1 MDFASNRAP
10 ELRTSADSLSNGREI
25 GRLAEILE
33 CLEQEGGDAILDVD
47 LESREVWGNS
57 RARRLLGMGGEGER
71 RRPDA
76 WMEGIHP
83 DDRGLVTASH
93 RAFLEGAVPS
103 WSLEYRFQTAEGS
116 YRRFSCR
123 GLAVR
128 REGKRVARFLCCM
141 TDRGEHAEQVR
152 DVLFLRSLDPMCI
165 GTHTGD
171 FLRVNPAWEQAF
183 GFTEAEMQKMKFF
196 DIVHPDDRPSA
207 NDELQRRTEGNPT
220 TELECRFVC
229 KDGQEK
235 WFLWSVWSDAP
246 EGLAYAVGKDI
257 SLRRQAEAEVQN
269 AKEAAESANRAKSE
283 FLANMS
289 HEIRT
294 PMNGI
299 LGMTELAL
307 DTELSAEQRG
317 YLDMVKVSADSL
329 LNVINDILD
338 FSKIEA
344 GRLEIEAAGFDLRA
358 SLEPVMKTL
367 ALRAS
372 QKNVEVLFH
381 VAPEIP
387 ERLVGDVGR
396 LRQVAINL
404 VGNAIKFTERGEISL
419 QVERESEKEGSVGLH
434 FRVRDTGIGI
444 PADKRGRIFDAFTQ
458 ADCSTT
464 RRYGGTGLGLTIS
477 RQLVERMGGRMWVES
492 EEGEGSTFHFTIG
505 FGAGERRAETTP
517 AAPGSLEGARVLVV
531 DDNLTNRRI
540 LGETLASWGMRPS
553 LAEGARAALGL
564 LDQAAVAGHPFRLLL
579 VDANMPE
586 MDGFELVQR
595 IRSDARL
602 ESAVI
607 MMLTSGAQRGDAT
620 RCRELGVA
628 AYLTKPIGQPELRS
642 AILDALGA
650 PSTDVSAAAGMVLP
664 RRSESGKRLRIL
676 LAEDNVVN
684 ERLATRILEKRGH
697 VVVHA
702 TNGREAIERFQQGG
716 LDLILMDVQMP
727 EVSGFEA
734 AAAIREMEQAHGGH
748 IPIVAMTA
756 HAMEGDR
763 ERCLNAGMD
772 GYIAKPIR
780 AKDLLEEIERRGE
793 AQQSFWANLP
803 VDAST

>member
-1 MDFASNRAP
+1 
-10 ELRTSADSLSNGREI
+10 
-25 GRLAEILE
+25 
-33 CLEQEGGDAILDVD
+33 
-47 LESREVWGNS
+47 
-57 RARRLLGMGGEGER
+57 MGGEGNR
-71 RRPDA
+71 RLDT

-83 DDRGLVTASH
+83 DDRRLVTASH

-103 WSLEYRFQTAEGS
+103 WSLECRIRVAEGK

-123 GLAVR
+123 ALAVR
-128 REGKRVARFLCCM
+128 KEGRRVARYLCAM
-141 TDRGEHAEQVR
+141 TDRRESAESMR
-152 DVLFLRSLDPMCI
+152 DVLFVRSLDPMCI

-171 FLRVNPAWEQAF
+171 FLRVNPAWERAF
-183 GFTEAEMQKMKFF
+183 GFTEAEMQSMKFF
-196 DIVHPDDRPSA
+196 DIVHPEDRASA
-207 NDELQRRTEGNPT
+207 NDELRRRTEGDPT
-220 TELECRFVC
+220 AELECRFVC

-257 SLRRQAEAEVQN
+257 SLRRQAEAAVQN
-269 AKEAAESANRAKSE
+269 AKDAAESANRAKSE

-329 LNVINDILD
+329 LDVINDILD

-419 QVERESEKEGSVGLH
+419 QVERESEEKGSVGLH

-444 PADKRGRIFDAFTQ
+444 PAEKRERIFDAFTQ
-458 ADCSTT
+458 ADCSTS

-492 EEGEGSTFHFTIG
+492 EEGEGSTFHFTMQ
-505 FGAGERRAETTP
+505 FRAGERCVRP
-517 AAPGSLEGARVLVV
+517 APLASLEGARVLVV

-553 LAEGARAALGL
+553 LAAGARAALGL
-564 LDQAAVAGHPFRLLL
+564 LERSAESGHPFRLLL
-579 VDANMPE
+579 IDANMPG
-586 MDGFELVQR
+586 MDGFELVQK
-595 IRSDARL
+595 IRRDARL

-607 MMLTSGAQRGDAT
+607 MMLTSGAQRGDGT

-642 AILDALGA
+642 AIFYALGA
-650 PSTDVSAAAGMVLP
+650 PSTDVPPEAGMVLP

-697 VVVHA
+697 GVVHA
-702 TNGREAIERFQQGG
+702 SNGREAVERFRRGG

-734 AAAIREMEQAHGGH
+734 AAAIRELEAAGGGGH

-772 GYIAKPIR
+772 GYVANPIR
-780 AKDLLEEIERRGE
+780 AKDLLDEIERRVE
-793 AQQSFWANLP
+793 DQQSFWANLP
-803 VDAST
+803 VEAST